1 MATAKKAALQS
12 LTHEMRAQI
21 KPTYLL
27 SEVYEKIGAKNPN
40 ISGFIE
46 NLYNWKFISKIFP
59 TKWDKFLNMPMSID
73 DKIRLSVK
81 LGAINSIDY
90 NKDGIQRLEIIRNY
104 EHEYHFI
111 YSEPDSWDGEL
122 FIEDYNIKNDLDVAV
137 LWLLNSLGVQFYWED
152 GSWEMLEQEYNKSEN
167 PNEDFNFGIQ
177 LFNKYNNIAEEWKHK
192 LRIYK
197 KGVTPILKHLKK
209 KSLPDVDRLWF
220 SFLLYLGSMPKL
232 YCFQTPEDGN
242 LWVSQK
248 YRVIP
253 KNKHYQEQMK
263 PLRDEWGYC
272 AGITYYMTI
281 CDNQV
286 YEDTLC
292 YYEDAVHDLYD
303 LVFNKNYWFHNYSPR
318 PYYANKIKSFVSSEA
333 RYHRLL
339 QFSGQSSLYGTIESV
354 QRKILR
360 FYNLIKSH
368 NQKLAAKNR
377 NQVY

>member
-360 FYNLIKSH
+360 FYNLIKSR

>member
-21 KPTYLL
+21 KSTYLL
-27 SEVYEKIGAKNPN
+27 SEVYEKRGAENPN
-40 ISGFIE
+40 KSGFIE

-59 TKWDKFLNMPMSID
+59 TKWDKFLNMPMPID

-81 LGAINSIDY
+81 LNAISSIDY
-90 NKDGIQRLEIIRNY
+90 NKNGIQRLEIIRNY

-111 YSEPDSWDGEL
+111 YSEPESWDGEL
-122 FIEDYNIKNDLDVAV
+122 FIEDYNIKNELDVAV
-137 LWLLNSLGVQFYWED
+137 LWLINSLGVQFYWED
-152 GSWEMLEQEYNKSEN
+152 GSWEMLEQEYNESEN
-167 PNEDFNFGIQ
+167 PNEDFNFGIH

-192 LRIYK
+192 LRTYK
-197 KGVTPILKHLKK
+197 KGITPILKHLKK
-209 KSLPDVDRLWF
+209 KSLSDVDRLWF
-220 SFLLYLGSMPKL
+220 SFLLYLGSMPEI
-232 YCFQTPEDGN
+232 YRFQTPENGN
-242 LWVSQK
+242 LWVSEK
-248 YRVIP
+248 YKVIP

-263 PLRDEWGYC
+263 PFRDEWGYC
-272 AGITYYMTI
+272 AGITYSMTI
-281 CDNQV
+281 CAGQV
-286 YEDTLC
+286 YEDTLY

-339 QFSGQSSLYGTIESV
+339 QFSGQSSLYGTIESI

-360 FYNLIKSH
+360 FYNLIKSR

>member
-1 MATAKKAALQS
+1 MATAKKAELQS
-12 LTHEMRAQI
+12 LTHEMRTQI
-21 KPTYLL
+21 KSTYLL
-27 SEVYEKIGAKNPN
+27 SEVYEKIGAENPN
-40 ISGFIE
+40 KSGFIE
-46 NLYNWKFISKIFP
+46 NLYNWKFISKTFP

-111 YSEPDSWDGEL
+111 YSEPESWDGEL

-137 LWLLNSLGVQFYWED
+137 LWLINSLGVQFYWED
-152 GSWEMLEQEYNKSEN
+152 GSWEMLEQEYNESEN

-192 LRIYK
+192 LKAYK
-197 KGVTPILKHLKK
+197 KGITPILKHLKK
-209 KSLPDVDRLWF
+209 KSVSDVDRLWF
-220 SFLLYLGSMPKL
+220 SFLLYLGSTPEL
-232 YCFQTPEDGN
+232 YRFQTPEEGN

-248 YRVIP
+248 YKVIP

-272 AGITYYMTI
+272 AGITYSMTI

-303 LVFNKNYWFHNYSPR
+303 LVFNKNYWFNNYSPR

-360 FYNLIKSH
+360 FYNLIKSR

-377 NQVY
+377 I